1 MTIIDFL
8 NYSGRMDADIKS
20 LEAKITKLVDLCA
33 SLREENAQLNGELA
47 KARRN
52 MRQASDKLEV
62 LLGSIPQDMEASS

>member
-1 MTIIDFL
+1 ME
-8 NYSGRMDADIKS
+8 ADIKS
-20 LEAKITKLVDLCA
+20 LEAKITKLVDLCT

-47 KARRN
+47 KARSN